1 MEQHLALESLGIL
14 KQTKAPPELA
24 WMTDLEKTFVLDL
37 FLAGEEGLHKRQV
50 AKFEK
55 NHPEAFLDLQVRD
68 VIRWE
73 SDKAGKPT
81 FVVLSWKGEEI
92 AKLLLQIAKN
102 TSQKLGGKS
111 SHE

>member
-1 MEQHLALESLGIL
+1 MEQHLALESMGIL
-14 KQTKAPPELA
+14 KQTKVPPELA
-24 WMTDLEKTFVLDL
+24 WMSDLEKTFVLDL
-37 FLAGEEGLHKRQV
+37 YLAGEDGLHKRQV

-55 NHPEAFLDLQVRD
+55 AHPEAFLDLEVRD
-68 VIRWE
+68 VVRWE

-102 TSQKLGGKS
+102 SSKKQGGRAD
-111 SHE
+111 HE